1 MNACWIVGMACLISG
16 ANQLWFI
23 AITSL
28 NNVSYLEV
36 GAVARFSTWS
46 VELRFKTV
54 SFVSLQEGL

>member
-1 MNACWIVGMACLISG
+1 MACLISG